1 MISTPTKQICKF
13 FLTVQVHWDT
23 VDRFCDIDCS
33 WVKCF
38 SWQGEHHYLIP
49 LSIHTHLYN
58 HHHPVYAWNHPFL
71 TIWHALSLL
80 MSSQIAALC
89 LLFKL
94 CPPFH
99 TPLSLS
105 TYLSV
110 VSSDYTCLVPCCSLL
125 STILS
130 CFAVNTVFRSIAHR
144 FYWWDRSTFY
154 WAEMHKV
161 HIKVYCAHITTS
173 EWKGHVASTT
183 QGDESRKRWRL
194 SSQHDDCGLMTC
206 WLWLWEQG
214 PWSQKIFN
222 TVCGFLQWWQRNKEE
237 ADFQLAFS
245 REVIW
250 CL

>member
-1 MISTPTKQICKF
+1 
-13 FLTVQVHWDT
+13 
-23 VDRFCDIDCS
+23 
-33 WVKCF
+33 
-38 SWQGEHHYLIP
+38 
-49 LSIHTHLYN
+49 
-58 HHHPVYAWNHPFL
+58 
-71 TIWHALSLL
+71 

-173 EWKGHVASTT
+173 EWKGHVTSAT

-222 TVCGFLQWWQRNKEE
+222 TVCGFLQWWQRNKRGSWLSISLFERSHLVFVVLNPCNWS
-237 ADFQLAFS
+237 ALVNDPWFNVAWRPQIPTFS
-245 REVIW
+245 TTLISKSKGKGRERKKERKIASYH
-250 CL
+250 CHCTICFIK